1 MRSRLL
7 DRVMPITTYVDGLT
21 FDPEA
26 KRVMGLAFEMAS
38 AALRL
43 ADRADPA
50 IEILANKIIALA
62 QEGLRDPN
70 LMCEWALDDL
80 RKPVARHR

>member
-1 MRSRLL
+1 
-7 DRVMPITTYVDGLT
+7 MPITTYVDGLT

-43 ADRADPA
+43 ADRPDPA
-50 IEILANKIIALA
+50 IEILATKIIALA

-80 RKPVARHR
+80 RKPVARQR